1 MYLPISFRK
10 VVNSKMIATLVLE
23 ENAMKT
29 LDVQALHKA
38 IDQTVE
44 QLKQQSEEIVNI
56 KKSCLLYTSDAAD
69 D

>member
-1 MYLPISFRK
+1 
-10 VVNSKMIATLVLE
+10 
-23 ENAMKT
+23 MKT

-56 KKSCLLYTSDAAD
+56 KKRGRYHVAQRCLKRKGGDAIRNFIKSVTPHSFNF
-69 D
+69 

>member
-1 MYLPISFRK
+1 
-10 VVNSKMIATLVLE
+10 MIATLVLE

-56 KKSCLLYTSDAAD
+56 KKAWKVSRRSTMP
-69 D
+69 